1 MRRFFVAI
9 LLATPVVAM
18 ADAGA
23 DGAAIFKQNCAICH
37 GADGKGHTPVG
48 RSLKLKDLASR
59 DVQKKSNADLR
70 KIISDGKAAMPPF
83 KDKLDEPGLDAVI
96 AFIRSLQE

>member
-70 KIISDGKAAMPPF
+70 KIISDGKAAMPAF

-96 AFIRSLQE
+96 AFIRSLKE